1 MKLWLLV
8 VFLALVTY
16 IPRMLPMVLL
26 KDMNL
31 PPRMRTFLELI
42 PIAALTALVFP
53 GILYAT
59 GDIQSALAG
68 AAVAV
73 LLAFMNA
80 NLMLVVFG
88 SILSV
93 FLWGIL

>member
-8 VFLALVTY
+8 IFLALVTY

-31 PPRMRTFLELI
+31 PLRLRTFLELI
-42 PIAALTALVFP
+42 PIAALTALIFP

-59 GDIQSALAG
+59 GNVQSALAG
-68 AAVAV
+68 TVVAL
-73 LLAFMNA
+73 LLAFLNA

-88 SILSV
+88 SILAV
-93 FLWGIL
+93 FLWGFF

>member
-8 VFLALVTY
+8 IFLALVTY

-31 PPRMRTFLELI
+31 PLRLRTFLELI
-42 PIAALTALVFP
+42 PIAALTALIFP

-59 GDIQSALAG
+59 GDVQSALAG
-68 AAVAV
+68 TVVAV
-73 LLAFMNA
+73 LLAFLNA

-88 SILSV
+88 SILGV
-93 FLWGIL
+93 FLWGFF